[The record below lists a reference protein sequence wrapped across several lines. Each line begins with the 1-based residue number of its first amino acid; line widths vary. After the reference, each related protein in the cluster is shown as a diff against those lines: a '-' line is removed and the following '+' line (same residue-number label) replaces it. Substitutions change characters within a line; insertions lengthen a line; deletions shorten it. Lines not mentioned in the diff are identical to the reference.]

1 METNEVGVLKARLAS
16 YANAVSFWRKSCDEA
31 QAKIRRLEQLF
42 ADANRRA
49 YEAEQAR
56 DAALMGQPSRSGQGV
71 AGRWG
76 CR

>member
-1 METNEVGVLKARLAS
+1 METKEIDVLKARLAS
-16 YANAVSFWRKSCDEA
+16 YINAVTFWRKSCEEA
-31 QAKIRRLEQLF
+31 QAKIQRLEKLF

-56 DAALMGQPSRSGQGV
+56 DAALMGQPSRTGQGV